1 MDYDEWVIAKALLT
15 PQLGFSMDY
24 QMTHGEGDFGIH
36 QAIQFYFDAWSIEMT
51 KIDTNK
57 LLHQN
62 GETNW
67 EINMVDFRE
76 DGNEN
81 LLTLN
86 EIIQNPKQKTWVLWA
101 FYPDRLKLHPS
112 IQPNFM
118 LAGQKI
124 DWPLYYVVTTE
135 SQQTIVWPISDRNI
149 PVDMDYDFSG
159 SIQFPLAFGWDH
171 WDELFQDDGHK
182 LLLSPS
188 SKVGG
193 MSAATRES
201 YDEASL
207 LRMVGL
213 DDLEVMGL
221 NLSQLQS
228 EKLSALFQ
236 FLSGWRAFNVLE
248 ADKMIEKGSDNFFEI
263 KTEDV
268 AQGLAANGRS
278 SLILRNIIQQ
288 SVTPVAELRDDFI
301 VSSSVTPIFAVTLS
315 VKKMPTFGTL
325 NWKIDNLIS
334 LLTPMT

>member
-24 QMTHGEGDFGIH
+24 QLGHEIDDFGLN
-36 QAIQFYFDAWSIEMT
+36 QAIQFYLDAWSIEMT

-67 EINMVDFRE
+67 KINIVDFRE
-76 DGNEN
+76 DGDEN

-101 FYPDRLKLHPS
+101 FYPDRRITAS
-112 IQPNFM
+112 GVGPNFM
-118 LAGQKI
+118 LDSI
-124 DWPLYYVVTTE
+124 LPEWPLYYVVTTE

-149 PVDMDYDFSG
+149 PVDMDDDREG

-171 WDELFQDDGHK
+171 WDELHKGDDQK

-188 SKVGG
+188 GG
-193 MSAATRES
+193 RSAATRES

-213 DDLEVMGL
+213 DDLDEMGL
-221 NLSQLQS
+221 NLEQLQS

-236 FLSGWRAFNVLE
+236 FLSGWRAFDVLE
-248 ADKMIEKGSDNFFEI
+248 ADKMIDDVTKI
-263 KTEDV
+263 KTDEDV
-268 AQGLAANGRS
+268 AQGRAANGRS

-288 SVTPVAELRDDFI
+288 SLTPVVELRDDKI

-315 VKKMPTFGTL
+315 VKKLPTFGTL

-334 LLTPMT
+334 LLTPMA

>member
-24 QMTHGEGDFGIH
+24 QMTHSDEDAFGIH

-67 EINMVDFRE
+67 KINIVDFRE
-76 DGNEN
+76 DGDEN

-101 FYPDRLKLHPS
+101 FYPDRLIS
-112 IQPNFM
+112 NQPNFM
-118 LAGQKI
+118 LGDPNKI
-124 DWPLYYVVTTE
+124 EWPLYYVVTTE

-149 PVDMDYDFSG
+149 PVDMDDDIEG

-171 WDELFQDDGHK
+171 WDELHKGDDQK

-188 SKVGG
+188 GG
-193 MSAATRES
+193 RSAATRES

-213 DDLEVMGL
+213 DDLEEMGL
-221 NLSQLQS
+221 NLEQLQS

-236 FLSGWRAFNVLE
+236 FLSGWRAFDVLE
-248 ADKMIEKGSDNFFEI
+248 ADKMIEKGSDDFFEI

-278 SLILRNIIQQ
+278 SLILRNIIRQ
-288 SVTPVAELRDDFI
+288 SLTPVVELRDDKI

-334 LLTPMT
+334 LLTPMA